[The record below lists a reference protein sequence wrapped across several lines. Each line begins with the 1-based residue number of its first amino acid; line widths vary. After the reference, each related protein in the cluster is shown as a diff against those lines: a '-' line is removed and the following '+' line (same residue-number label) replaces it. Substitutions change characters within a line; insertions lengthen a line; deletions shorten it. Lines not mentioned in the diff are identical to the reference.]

1 MTVDRRLP
9 ARSTA
14 PWWPLE
20 FRFHSTERRIVTW
33 FHHHLYTLASAA
45 VDLAPPRAVT
55 LTALVDEELTDR
67 LVDEVETR
75 GPSRIEGH
83 VGEFWT
89 VAPTPT
95 GHTWIHG
102 NPPDAGPVRHAIVR
116 ESPDRWLVVGAD
128 ALTVGKASVRLAREM
143 LRTELATRGAFTVH
157 ASIAV
162 DPACGG
168 MMFLGPTGGGK
179 TTLALSFA
187 RDGGYLV
194 SGDQSEILPTPDG
207 GLVGVGFPWISR
219 VGAGTLTGLGTDT
232 MIQDAPLLRPQPSM
246 TNGRLTARARE
257 FRSPDKLEL
266 TMLELDA
273 LLGAGCM
280 DVAPVDTLVVLDPV
294 PGDEPLRIAR
304 TGLDEVVDRVRAE
317 YREPDTVLASFWLS
331 PPDDQPPHARD
342 FADFRRAV
350 AHLPVYRL
358 SWNAGRHAAADAVAA
373 VRHALGA
380 ERATVGALP

>member
-1 MTVDRRLP
+1 VTR
-9 ARSTA
+9 ARSVVT
-14 PWWPLE
+14 WWPLE
-20 FRFHSTERRIVTW
+20 FRFDSAERRIVTW

-45 VDLAPPRAVT
+45 VDLAPHRPVT
-55 LTALVDEELTDR
+55 LTAVVDEALTDR
-67 LVDEVETR
+67 LIGAAEAAAPD
-75 GPSRIEGH
+75 RIEGH

-89 VAPTPT
+89 VAPTDR
-95 GHTWIHG
+95 GRTWCHG
-102 NPPDAGPVRHAIVR
+102 APPDVGPGRHAIVR
-116 ESPDRWLVVGAD
+116 EADDRWLVVGVD
-128 ALTVGKASVRLAREM
+128 ALTVAKAAVRWAREL
-143 LRTELATRGAFTVH
+143 LRTELAARGAFTVH

-162 DPACGG
+162 DPVCGG

-194 SGDQSEILPTPDG
+194 SGDQSEILPRPGG

-219 VGAGTLTGLGTDT
+219 VGTGTLAGLGTDT

-246 TNGRLTARARE
+246 MDGRFTARARE

-280 DVAPVDTLVVLDPV
+280 DVAPVDALVVLDPV
-294 PGDEPLRIAR
+294 PGDEPLRVEP
-304 TGLDEVVDRVRAE
+304 TDHDEVADRVRAE
-317 YREPDTVLASFWLS
+317 YREPDTVLASFWLA
-331 PPDDQPPHARD
+331 PPDDQPPAARD
-342 FADFRRAV
+342 FADFRSTV

-373 VRHALGA
+373 VRGALGSEQRTA
-380 ERATVGALP
+380 VGAVR

>member
-1 MTVDRRLP
+1 MSRDRLP
-9 ARSTA
+9 ARATN

-20 FRFHSTERRIVTW
+20 FRLHSTERDIVTW

-45 VDLAPPRAVT
+45 VDLAPHRVVT
-55 LTALVDEELTDR
+55 LTAVVDETLTDDLTAEVVAAGPRR
-67 LVDEVETR
+67 L
-75 GPSRIEGH
+75 EGH

-89 VAPTPT
+89 VGPGRLGQTWCH
-95 GHTWIHG
+95 GH
-102 NPPDAGPVRHAIVR
+102 PVDAGTGRHVIVR
-116 ESPDRWLVVGAD
+116 EEADRWLLVGAD
-128 ALTVGKASVRLAREM
+128 ALTVARAAVRLAREM
-143 LRTELATRGAFTVH
+143 LRTELASRGAFTVH

-194 SGDQSEILPTPDG
+194 SGDQSEILPAPG
-207 GLVGVGFPWISR
+207 AGLVGVGFPWISR
-219 VGAGTLTGLGTDT
+219 VGAGTLAGLGTDS
-232 MIQDAPLLRPQPSM
+232 MIQSAPLLRPQVSLAD
-246 TNGRLTARARE
+246 GRITAQARE

-280 DVAPVDTLVVLDPV
+280 DVAPVGALVVLNPV
-294 PGDEPLRIAR
+294 PGDEPLRIER
-304 TGLDEVVDRVRAE
+304 TDHDEVADRVRAE
-317 YREPDTVLASFWLS
+317 FREPDTVIASFWLA

-350 AHLPVYRL
+350 EHLPVYRL
-358 SWNAGRHAAADAVAA
+358 SWNAGHHAAADAVAA
-373 VRHALGA
+373 VRGALLA
-380 ERATVGALP
+380 DRTSVGALP